1 MSNLPKVLAIIPARD
16 EEDSI
21 GEVITEV
28 RSANPR
34 IDILVV
40 NDASTDGTADTARKL
55 GVRVADLPI
64 NLGIGGAVQTG
75 FKIALELGYEIVVQI
90 DADGQHD
97 PKCIKDIVEPLLNGE
112 ADVSIGSRHNS
123 NENQESTFAKYVGI
137 RFFSW
142 LTSWAISQKITDCS
156 SGFRALNEKAYQLF
170 AEDYP
175 IDFPDAEALIA
186 AHRAGLRISEGP
198 AKFRA
203 RNHGRSSL
211 RSWKMLYY
219 PFKETLSI
227 AMMMTKKPGRPRE

>member
-21 GEVITEV
+21 GKVIAEVH
-28 RSANPR
+28 SANPR

-75 FKIALELGYEIVVQI
+75 FKIAQELGYEIVVQI

-97 PKCIKDIVEPLLNGE
+97 PRCVKDIVEPLLKGE
-112 ADVSIGSRHNS
+112 ADLSIGSRHWHNG
-123 NENQESTFAKYVGI
+123 NKEATLARYVGI

-142 LTSWAISQKITDCS
+142 LTSRIISQRVTDCS
-156 SGFRALNEKAYQLF
+156 
-170 AEDYP
+170 
-175 IDFPDAEALIA
+175 
-186 AHRAGLRISEGP
+186 
-198 AKFRA
+198 
-203 RNHGRSSL
+203 
-211 RSWKMLYY
+211 
-219 PFKETLSI
+219 
-227 AMMMTKKPGRPRE
+227 

>member
-1 MSNLPKVLAIIPARD
+1 MLAIIPARN

-21 GEVITEV
+21 KRVIDEV
-28 RSANPR
+28 RSADPQ

-40 NDASTDGTADTARKL
+40 NDASTDRTSLMARKL
-55 GVRVADLPI
+55 GVRVADLPF

-75 FKIALELGYEIVVQI
+75 FKIAQELGYQIVVQI

-97 PKCIKDIVEPLLNGE
+97 PTCIKDIVDPLLDGE
-112 ADVSIGSRHNS
+112 ADVSIGSRHMS
-123 NENQESTFAKYVGI
+123 EGNQESTFTRYAGI

-142 LTSWAISQKITDCS
+142 LTSWVISQRVTDCS
-156 SGFRALNEKAYQLF
+156 SGFRALNDKAFRWF

-186 AHRAGLRISEGP
+186 AHRAGLRICEGP
-198 AKFRA
+198 ARFRA
-203 RNHGRSSL
+203 RNNGRSSL
-211 RSWKMLYY
+211 RSWRLLYY

-227 AMMMTKKPGRPRE
+227 AMMMTKKPGKTT